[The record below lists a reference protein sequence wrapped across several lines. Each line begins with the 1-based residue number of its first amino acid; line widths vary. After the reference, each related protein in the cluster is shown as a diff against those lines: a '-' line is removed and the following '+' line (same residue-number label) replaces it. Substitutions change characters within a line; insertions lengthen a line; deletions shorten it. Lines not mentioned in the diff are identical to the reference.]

1 MADDPPIS
9 TTVPETVTVDTGADK
24 ESLGNLNE
32 HFADFWKSEDE
43 KVEAAPAAPEAPGEG
58 AGQET
63 AKAPA
68 ETKPDLGE
76 TKAPV
81 PETKPPSKEI
91 TDEEIDK
98 METPPHWR
106 PEVIE
111 RIKNLKDLWK
121 GDRARARAEAE
132 RAAKLQAD
140 LEEARKNSWTPEARA
155 DYEHAASIRRKYDFV
170 SDPEFIQKFQ
180 APIVNQY
187 KNVLE
192 EAIGVLPDRAAA
204 QAWAEHIFQ
213 NYKPDQLDRNWWLN
227 SVIAKVPNELDRA
240 SLLQNV
246 TELLKSQ
253 RDRDNEITRRTN
265 DKSSFD
271 NYVAEKVQNTTAR
284 VQEEIMAEIGV
295 QEKRIQ
301 EVLPRDINQAKTTE
315 ERRAIEEHNERF
327 TRLNTFFQDSMK
339 DLSLHGPRAWVRI
352 SVEATRAKLLDEE
365 IKAVTEEAK
374 SLRAERDQYKAE
386 LDKISGARRRISHT
400 SGTPPSTGKDKSN
413 GGLSLSNLDVRK
425 AFESFNWEDGSK

>member
-9 TTVPETVTVDTGADK
+9 TTVPETTTIDTGADK

-32 HFADFWKSEDE
+32 QFADFWKSEDE
-43 KVEAAPAAPEAPGEG
+43 KVEVAPAAPEAPGEG

-68 ETKPDLGE
+68 ETK
-76 TKAPV
+76 AAV

-91 TDEEIDK
+91 TDEEIDN

-111 RIKNLKDLWK
+111 RVKNLKELWK
-121 GDRARARAEAE
+121 ADRARARAEAE
-132 RAAKLQAD
+132 RASKLETD
-140 LEEARKNSWTPEARA
+140 LEEARKNSWTPEAKA

-253 RDRDNEITRRTN
+253 RDRDAEITRRTN

-271 NYVAEKVQNTTAR
+271 NYVAEKIQNTSAR

-365 IKAVTEEAK
+365 LKAATEEAK

-386 LDKISGARRRISHT
+386 LDKITGVRRRIAAT
-400 SGTPPSTGKDKSN
+400 AGTPPSSGKDKPN
-413 GGLSLSNLDVRK
+413 GGLSIKDLDVRR
-425 AFESFNWEDGSK
+425 AFENYQWGDEK

>member
-9 TTVPETVTVDTGADK
+9 TTVPETVTIETGADK

-32 HFADFWKSEDE
+32 QFADFWKGEDE
-43 KVEAAPAAPEAPGEG
+43 KTEAAPAAPEAPGEG

-63 AKAPA
+63 AKESAERKPA
-68 ETKPDLGE
+68 
-76 TKAPV
+76 V

-91 TDEEIDK
+91 SDEEIDR
-98 METPPHWR
+98 MMTDLPPHTR
-106 PEVIE
+106 PELYEHV
-111 RIKNLKDLWK
+111 RNLKELWHA
-121 GDRARARAEAE
+121 DRARAKAEAE
-132 RAAKLQAD
+132 RVAKLQTD
-140 LEEARKNSWTPEARA
+140 LEEARKNSWTPETRA
-155 DYEHAASIRRKYDFV
+155 DYEHAASIRRKFDFV

-180 APIVNQY
+180 VPVVNQY

-192 EAIGVLPDRAAA
+192 EAIGVLPDRASA

-213 NYKPDQLDRNWWLN
+213 NYKPDQLDRDWWLN

-253 RDRDNEITRRTN
+253 RDRDSEITRRTN

-271 NYVAEKVQNTTAR
+271 NYVAEKVQSTPAR

-301 EVLPRDINQAKTTE
+301 EVLPRDVNQAKTTE

-365 IKAVTEEAK
+365 LKAATEEAK
-374 SLRAERDQYKAE
+374 SVRAERDQYKAE

-400 SGTPPSTGKDKSN
+400 SGTPPSTGKDKPN
-413 GGLSLSNLDVRK
+413 GGLSIKDLDVRK
-425 AFESFNWEDGSK
+425 AFDNYSWDDQK